1 MKTSHKL
8 VGAALLAA
16 VGVSVALPGATK
28 AAPEAGSEFSGNG
41 KIVFTKDNTSPTVEP
56 PGKTGPEIEGPANPA
71 DLDLKIL
78 YVSDL
83 DFDQNELLT
92 HGSVKTYDALPNE
105 ATVVADGSAMTT
117 PNFVQFQDYRT
128 EVENKYKISAAITQQ
143 FTNGTH
149 VMDNAKLNY
158 SNATWMSAN
167 NSATMPTSTIAN
179 FTVTDT
185 KADVVTVNE
194 AGKGYGKHDIAFG
207 GYDDTA
213 AKSVQLEIPGDVIL
227 AAGEYQAEITWYIED
242 AN

>member
-28 AAPEAGSEFSGNG
+28 AAPEFSGNG
-41 KIVFTKDNTSPTVEP
+41 KIVFEKDNTSVTVTP
-56 PGKTGPEIEGPANPA
+56 PGETGPEIEGPGNTD
-71 DLDLKIL
+71 DLDLKVI
-78 YVSDL
+78 YVSNL
-83 DFDQNELLT
+83 DFSQNDLLT
-92 HGSVKTYDALPNE
+92 HGNVKTYDALAYE
-105 ATVVADGSAMTT
+105 GTVVSDGSAMTM
-117 PNFVQFQDYRT
+117 PNFVRFQDHRT
-128 EVENKYKISAAITQQ
+128 EVENKYKISAAITEQ
-143 FTNGTH
+143 FKNGTH
-149 VMDNAKLNY
+149 TMNNAKLNY

-167 NSATMPTSTIAN
+167 NSATMPTASIAN

-185 KADVVTVNE
+185 KAEVVTVNE
-194 AGKGYGKHDIAFG
+194 AGKGYGTHDIAFG

-213 AKSVQLEIPGDVIL
+213 ATSVQLEIPGDVIL